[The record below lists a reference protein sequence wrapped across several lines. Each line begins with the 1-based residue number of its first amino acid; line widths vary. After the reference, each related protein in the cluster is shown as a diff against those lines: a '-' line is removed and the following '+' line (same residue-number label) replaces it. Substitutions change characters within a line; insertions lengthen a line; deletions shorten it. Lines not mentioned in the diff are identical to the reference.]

1 MDKARNESIVGK
13 SEQEVKSILDVP
25 IRVVS
30 KDGESFILTC
40 DYNPDRINL
49 KIKNG
54 KITEA
59 YCG

>member
-1 MDKARNESIVGK
+1 MKESLKESVIGK
-13 SEQEVKSILDVP
+13 SEQEVKRILDVP
-25 IRVVS
+25 VRVVS
-30 KDGESFILTC
+30 KDGESFMLTC